1 MKTFLKAMLI
11 ALSPSLAMAASAVVP
26 TLPPS
31 ALSPGQRAVV
41 RTVFRGDSIETFE
54 AEIVGVMPGGR
65 AEGDLILARALG
77 ARVELTGVAQG
88 MSGSPVYVDGK
99 LIGALSSGWAFSREP
114 IFGITPIA
122 EMLAVLDQPESV
134 TGPETVGP
142 VGIDPEARTSYGA
155 WRWGDEPD
163 APLPSMPTAPN
174 SALRPLALPLSV
186 SGANPATLPMLR
198 AWFEPKG
205 FAVVPGGRDPKR
217 RPGTMPHRFEPG
229 SAVAVDVMR
238 GDLNFSAI
246 GTVTYVDG
254 DRVLIFGHPFFQ
266 SGAVRLPLSTASIT
280 TILGNLNTSFKMGVA
295 GTPVGTA
302 TQDRRAAVAGRLGP
316 VPAMLPIRVSV
327 QGAAPGVQRFAFEAI
342 DDRSLLSQLV
352 SAAVL
357 NSVMESGGTSAV
369 QTLRW
374 SLDVYAN
381 GGRLSVADVAS
392 SDASLSD
399 VVQAL
404 GAPVRF
410 LASNPYTR
418 FRPDSIVVALTIE
431 PGRRQATI
439 RSAALT
445 LPTVRPGGE
454 AELRVQVER
463 WRGGRE
469 TVALRV
475 PVPEELPDGRYQL
488 HVGGGAEADRLLA
501 TRLPARFRVMS
512 LADGMNRL
520 GASRRSDALNVT
532 LWARAP
538 EVSAD
543 GEDLPELP
551 TSAVAVLAPPQAAG
565 DRARRAEWALVGD
578 QRLMQPFVVRG
589 EVLLELVVDRQAR

>member
-1 MKTFLKAMLI
+1 MKNLLRVVLALLFLVL
-11 ALSPSLAMAASAVVP
+11 ALAATPVVP
-26 TLPPS
+26 TLAPS
-31 ALSPGQRAVV
+31 ALSSGQRAVV

-77 ARVELTGVAQG
+77 ERVERTGVAQG

-142 VGIDPEARTSYGA
+142 VGIDPDARTSYGA

-163 APLPSMPTAPN
+163 APTPPPADAPSSAP
-174 SALRPLALPLSV
+174 RPLAMPLSV
-186 SGANPATLPMLR
+186 SGANPAALPMLR
-198 AWFEPKG
+198 SWFEPKG
-205 FAVVPGGRDPKR
+205 FAVVPGGRE
-217 RPGTMPHRFEPG
+217 RPRAVPTATKPFEPG

-266 SGAVRLPLSTASIT
+266 SGRVRLPLSTARIT

-316 VPAMLPIRVSV
+316 VPALLPIRVSV
-327 QGAAPGVQRFAFEAI
+327 RGAAPGVQRFAFEAI
-342 DDRSLLSQLV
+342 DDRSLLSQLL

-357 NSVMESGGTSAV
+357 NSVMESGGASAV
-369 QTLRW
+369 QTMRW

-381 GGRLSVADVAS
+381 GRRLSVADMAS
-392 SDASLSD
+392 SDASLND

-410 LASNPYTR
+410 LAGNPYTR
-418 FRPDSIVVALTIE
+418 FKPDSIVVALDLE
-431 PGRRQATI
+431 PGRKQATI

-445 LPTVRPGGE
+445 APMVRAGGE
-454 AELRVQVER
+454 AELQVQVER

-469 TVALRV
+469 TVELRV
-475 PVPEELPDGRYQL
+475 AVPEELPDGRYQL

-512 LADGMNRL
+512 LADGMDRL
-520 GASRRSDALNVT
+520 AASRRSDALHVT

-565 DRARRAEWALVGD
+565 DRARRADWALVGD
-578 QRLMQPFVVRG
+578 QRIAEPFVVRG